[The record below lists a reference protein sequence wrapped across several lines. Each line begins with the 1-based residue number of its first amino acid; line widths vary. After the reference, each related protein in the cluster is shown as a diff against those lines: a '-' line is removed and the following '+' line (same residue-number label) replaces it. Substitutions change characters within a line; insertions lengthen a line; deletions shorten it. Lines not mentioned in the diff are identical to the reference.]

1 MRLID
6 ADRIPEVSWDPI
18 EEEAFRQTI
27 DEQPTID
34 AIPEKWLKDRV
45 RLLRDCGSDLLAE
58 SLEAEIAL
66 WRTHKRMRG
75 WKE

>member
-6 ADRIPEVSWDPI
+6 ADRLIKGFKDHE
-18 EEEAFRQTI
+18 FI
-27 DEQPTID
+27 DTHFIWNAPTVD